1 MAVSITITGLTVQ
14 QQIDIRD
21 AFVATQGPVPSGLTQ
36 AQFAQLCLLRYIK
49 AVVKGWKRNT
59 HEVQMQTEN
68 ADVESSFGDE
78 VA

>member
-1 MAVSITITGLTVQ
+1 MAVDITITGLTAQ
-14 QQIDIRD
+14 QLIDIRD
-21 AFVATQGPVPSGLTQ
+21 AFVATQGPVPAGLTQ
-36 AQFAQLCLLRYIK
+36 SQFTKLCILRYIK